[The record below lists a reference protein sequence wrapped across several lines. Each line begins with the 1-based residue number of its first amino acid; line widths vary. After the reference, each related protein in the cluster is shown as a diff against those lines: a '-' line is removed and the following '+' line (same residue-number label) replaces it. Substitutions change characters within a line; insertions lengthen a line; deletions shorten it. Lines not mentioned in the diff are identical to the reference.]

1 MISIALAAYSPS
13 AEQAK
18 KAVNFSRSID
28 EVMAFLINHLV
39 GPKPHLVYGRSA
51 QDCSASYQERYL
63 WIPMESSGG
72 LADKSVAMM
81 LHLVVIEMK
90 LHRCFRGQDSI

>member
-39 GPKPHLVYGRSA
+39 GPQPHLVYGRSA
-51 QDCSASYQERYL
+51 QDSFSL
-63 WIPMESSGG
+63 LPGTLSMDSNGI
-72 LADKSVAMM
+72 
-81 LHLVVIEMK
+81 
-90 LHRCFRGQDSI
+90 FRRLGR